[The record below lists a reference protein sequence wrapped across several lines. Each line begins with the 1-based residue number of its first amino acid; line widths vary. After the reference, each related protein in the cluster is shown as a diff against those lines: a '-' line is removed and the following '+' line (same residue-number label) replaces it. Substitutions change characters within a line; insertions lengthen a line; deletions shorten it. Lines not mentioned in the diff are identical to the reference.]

1 MAKDAID
8 SGLAAERFGA
18 MVAALGGPTDFLER
32 AHDLLPR
39 APIRRPVQAKAA
51 GVLSACDTRAVGL
64 AVIALGGGR
73 RRVEDR
79 IDPAVGVDDILPLGT
94 VVSKSDPDRKSTRLK
109 SSH

>member
-1 MAKDAID
+1 MRISDWSSDVYSSDLAID
-8 SGLAAERFGA
+8 SGRAAERFGA

-73 RRVEDR
+73 HTRTRRIKLR
-79 IDPAVGVDDILPLGT
+79 R
-94 VVSKSDPDRKSTRLK
+94 DRKSTRLN